1 MAVLFGSGETSAT
14 ARPVY
19 DLALGRFPTPVRVS
33 VLETPAGFQ
42 PNSALVAAKVGDFL
56 RKHLAH
62 RRPEVSIVP
71 ARKRGTPFSPDD
83 KAILTPVLRADM
95 LFMGAGS
102 PTYAVRQLQGS
113 LAWSLVLA
121 RHHLGAALALASAA
135 TIAAGRWAL
144 PVYEI
149 YKSGQD
155 LAWQPG
161 LDFFGPYG
169 LDLTFI
175 SHWDNREGGA
185 DLDTRRCY
193 MGLARFEQLVRMLPP
208 HSTVVGIDEHSALLV
223 DTAARQCRVMGK
235 GSITILRDGDERR
248 FAPGREFPIVE
259 LGPFTM
265 PERRPEVPAEVWEW
279 VQALAALEEARDGG
293 LPARVLELVE
303 RRKAARAAGE
313 WAASDALR
321 AEVAKLGWAVNDTPS
336 GPELA
341 PLEGEGRGGGG

>member
-1 MAVLFGSGETSAT
+1 MVVLFGSGETSAT

-19 DLALGRFPTPVRVS
+19 DLALGRFPRPVRVA

-56 RKHLAH
+56 RRHLAH
-62 RRPEVSIVP
+62 HRPEISIVP

-83 KAILTPVLRADM
+83 EAILAPLLRADM

-102 PTYAVRQLQGS
+102 PTYAVRQLQGT
-113 LAWSLVLA
+113 LAWRLVVA
-121 RHHLGAALALASAA
+121 RQHLGAALALASAA

-149 YKSGQD
+149 YKAGLD
-155 LAWQPG
+155 LEWQPG

-175 SHWDNREGGA
+175 SHWDNSEGGA
-185 DLDTRRCY
+185 ELDTRRCY
-193 MGLARFEQLVRMLPP
+193 MGLARFEQLLEMLPT

-223 DTAARQCRVMGK
+223 DAAARRCRVMGK

-248 FAPGREFPIVE
+248 FAPGREFPIAE
-259 LGPFTM
+259 LGPFTV
-265 PERRPEVPAEVWEW
+265 PERRPEVPAEVWER
-279 VQALAALEEARDGG
+279 VQAVAALDEVRDGG
-293 LPARVLELVE
+293 PPARVVELVE
-303 RRKAARAAGE
+303 RRQAARAVGD
-313 WAASDALR
+313 WATSDALR
-321 AEVAKLGWAVNDTPS
+321 GKVAELGWSIRDTPA

-341 PLEGEGRGGGG
+341 PREGGKPGGGG